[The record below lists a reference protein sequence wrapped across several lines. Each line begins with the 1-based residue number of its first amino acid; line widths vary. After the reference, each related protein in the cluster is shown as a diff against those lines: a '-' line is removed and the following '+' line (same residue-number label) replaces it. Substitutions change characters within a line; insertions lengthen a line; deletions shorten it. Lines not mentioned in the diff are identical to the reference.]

1 MGDRFKPFLG
11 VVVKKNLWNIS
22 ENHSDGGVRFYILWC
37 EHHYPTS
44 PGSLFFVPLE
54 LAR

>member
-11 VVVKKNLWNIS
+11 VVVKENLQNIS
-22 ENHSDGGVRFYILWC
+22 ENCSDRGVHFYVLWC
-37 EHHYPTS
+37 ERHYPTS
-44 PGSLFFVPLE
+44 PGSLFFVPSE